1 MAAKLGFDETSRTAS
16 FEGLDLHYHDAGTG
30 DDVLILLHGAGPGV
44 SGWSNFSGNL
54 GHYAEHFRT
63 IIVDMPGFGK
73 SAHPAEYDRS
83 YLQYSA
89 DAVVSLMDE
98 LGIAKA
104 HLLGNSLG
112 GSVAARFVL
121 AYPDRAKR
129 IVLMGPGSALSIGL
143 FAPRPSEGIRRLM
156 EFQLAPEKTKEKMEA
171 FLRSMVFDQSLIND
185 ELIEQR
191 FGTATDPATAGGL
204 KAMQVAN
211 QKFPTEGELWREA
224 GEIKHDV
231 LITWGREDRV
241 QPLDGAFVGFRLL
254 ENARLHVF
262 PKNVVPA
269 EFVDLSERHFPWRST
284 VWVWSVSDRPSL
296 TNGAPSRRTSS
307 ACRCAMAP
315 TAACSCA
322 WTTAP
327 TASPSCPAR
336 ATAYWPRPSK
346 SAIARRCTSPSANS
360 RPPAWP

>member
-1 MAAKLGFDETSRTAS
+1 MAAELGFDETSRTAT

-129 IVLMGPGSALSIGL
+129 LVLMGPGSALSIGL

-262 PKNVVPA
+262 PKCGHWA
-269 EFVDLSERHFPWRST
+269 MIEQREEFQR
-284 VWVWSVSDRPSL
+284 L
-296 TNGAPSRRTSS
+296 TTDFFLHYA
-307 ACRCAMAP
+307 
-315 TAACSCA
+315 
-322 WTTAP
+322 
-327 TASPSCPAR
+327 
-336 ATAYWPRPSK
+336 
-346 SAIARRCTSPSANS
+346 
-360 RPPAWP
+360 